1 MISKNI
7 KNKMAGGSWIR
18 KMFEEGS
25 RLKAVHGEENVFDFS
40 LGNPDLEPPRQVL
53 HAIREL
59 AESEITGSHG
69 YMSNIGYL
77 ETRQAIADDLSSRS
91 GRKIGPEAI
100 CMTVGAAGGLNVALK
115 SILDENDEVIILAP
129 FFVEYISYIENHG
142 GTPVIVSCD
151 SNTLLPDIGAIEKS
165 ITAKTKA
172 IIINS
177 PNNPSGR
184 IYPADLLTRLDNL
197 LKAQDHTIY
206 ILSDEPYRD
215 LVFDGQKTPESLSYL
230 TNLLV
235 CFSWSKSLSL
245 PGERIGYVAVGP
257 DCEDYKNL
265 VQAVGYCNRTL
276 GFVNAP
282 AFFQRVITKSLNSKV
297 EVSLYEKRR
306 DRLYQILKENGFELE
321 SPQGGLYLFIR
332 SPEADD
338 SKFAEVCAAQ
348 RVLLVPGRGFGFPG
362 YARLCFAVKDSVIEN
377 SAEAFRKIADYY
389 GFR

>member
-1 MISKNI
+1 
-7 KNKMAGGSWIR
+7 
-18 KMFEEGS
+18 
-25 RLKAVHGEENVFDFS
+25 
-40 LGNPDLEPPRQVL
+40 
-53 HAIREL
+53 
-59 AESEITGSHG
+59 
-69 YMSNIGYL
+69 
-77 ETRQAIADDLSSRS
+77 
-91 GRKIGPEAI
+91 
-100 CMTVGAAGGLNVALK
+100 MTVGAAGGLNVALK